1 MSTLKRITWEGRKKP
16 APPEPTCG
24 TCVHAV
30 PDRTR
35 ISNDGHPI
43 LAVCP
48 YLKHMVLLSEVRAC
62 SHRVP
67 VPASAPDMPA
77 IEQKQ
82 PKFEIE

>member
-35 ISNDGHPI
+35 LSNAGMPM
-43 LAVCP
+43 LATCP
-48 YLKHMVLLSEVRAC
+48 YEKHMVLLSEVRAC
-62 SHRVP
+62 PHRSLL
-67 VPASAPDMPA
+67 PASSSST
-77 IEQKQ
+77 
-82 PKFEIE
+82 